1 MNKLNWLTK
10 KRLFVLSLLSTI
22 GFSVM
27 IPRGFL
33 YGVCPRSSEVCV
45 YIVNYS
51 IIFLMIGA
59 SVFII
64 SIIMFFM
71 RQEIFESWKNT
82 LFIYLFIYL

>member
-1 MNKLNWLTK
+1 MGKLNWLTK
-10 KRLFVLSLLSTI
+10 KKLFVLSFLSTV
-22 GFSVM
+22 GFITM
-27 IPRGFL
+27 IPRNFL
-33 YGVCPRSSEVCV
+33 YSVCSRDSELCV
-45 YIVNYS
+45 NIVNYS

-59 SVFII
+59 SIFII